1 MQPTTASHFIPT
13 RILVP
18 LDFSSSSDA
27 VLETASDLAQ
37 HFHAEIY
44 LVHVVAMLPMGTNT
58 VSFRETEYLHKAEH
72 NADGRLAACEAV
84 LASQGIKASSSIE
97 VGNDGGVETY
107 GPGAPYVVP
116 EWKAEI
122 VGYATREIAKLQQ
135 DLGTKAEVIID
146 SGNVCNRLNRVVDQ
160 TQGDVLVIGHMPSG
174 GHLGENGGG
183 DAIIRESHIPVL
195 SV

>member
-97 VGNDGGVETY
+97 VGNDVVENIMLVMISKHGVFGWRPMVFGSIAEQ
-107 GPGAPYVVP
+107 VVKRVECPLLLLRSVKPVGFVTP
-116 EWKAEI
+116 EA
-122 VGYATREIAKLQQ
+122 Q
-135 DLGTKAEVIID
+135 
-146 SGNVCNRLNRVVDQ
+146 S
-160 TQGDVLVIGHMPSG
+160 
-174 GHLGENGGG
+174 
-183 DAIIRESHIPVL
+183 
-195 SV
+195 